1 MKPLK
6 IVFLVFLLLGC
17 GPKFIY
23 NPVPE
28 KDIKEWVANFRRQK
42 SFSYHY
48 ELKTRAVKVNACGDC
63 IYGWAEYVKGTMDY
77 GDTIINFEYIGIND
91 REWTKKDNK
100 WEQSVRGEESNI
112 LAQIERVLEFEK
124 FELLNSDAEYFYRF
138 NATLPFLSPDRW
150 RDMVAYIKISKE
162 EYLPVF
168 IWVGLPDSS
177 VYWQVLLGNYNKD
190 IKIESPTTEINSYEI
205 KIDSSIDQSEA
216 IKKIKHRLKLLNLKW
231 QIKKEDEKIILRV
244 PGVYNLDD
252 IKELLAPGRTV
263 FYGVAQNQSNA
274 SKISYLQKNP
284 NHSVYLSDW
293 QCNQE
298 MVKDVA
304 IKFDYL
310 LKPFA
315 SIKLK
320 KKIGLPEQIA
330 IEVDGN
336 IMLLISLDK
345 VEKMDT
351 IIAYSDMKFLDFW
364 KLCAYI
370 GEPLNNMDIILLP
383 KGSD

>member
-1 MKPLK
+1 MEHQK
-6 IVFLVFLLLGC
+6 ISILLFLLVAC
-17 GPKFIY
+17 GPKFVY

-28 KDIKEWVANFRRQK
+28 RDIKEWVANFRRQK
-42 SFSYHY
+42 SFRYNY
-48 ELKTRAVKVNACGDC
+48 ELKARAVKVNAFGDC

-77 GDTIINFEYIGIND
+77 GDTIINYEYIGIND

-100 WEQSVRGEESNI
+100 WKQSVRGEESNI

-124 FELLNSDAEYFYRF
+124 FELLNTDTEYLYRF
-138 NATLPFLSPDRW
+138 NATMPFLSPDRW
-150 RDMVAYIKISKE
+150 RDMVAYIKISRKD
-162 EYLPVF
+162 YLPAF

-177 VYWQVLLGNYNKD
+177 VYWQVVLGNYNKD

-216 IKKIKHRLKLLNLKW
+216 IKKIKRRLKLLNLKW
-231 QIKKEDEKIILRV
+231 QLKKEDEKIILRV
-244 PGVYNLDD
+244 PEIYNLDD

-263 FYGVAQNQSNA
+263 FYGVVQNQSNA
-274 SKISYLQKNP
+274 CKISYLQKNP
-284 NHSVYLSDW
+284 NHSVYLSEW
-293 QCNQE
+293 QCDQE
-298 MVKDVA
+298 LVKDVA

-320 KKIGLPEQIA
+320 KKVGLPEQIA

-336 IMLLISLDK
+336 IMLLISLDRVK
-345 VEKMDT
+345 KMDN
-351 IIAYSDMKFLDFW
+351 IIAYSDMKFLDFC

-370 GEPLNNMDIILLP
+370 GEPLFNMDIILLST
-383 KGSD
+383 GSN